1 MAAYRI
7 RMFNADGSLNRET
20 LADYAC
26 DDDAIDRTGEIQHLE
41 TIFLWQGE
49 RLVATFPP
57 WGVLL
62 PTLH

>member
-7 RMFNADGSLNRET
+7 RMFNADGSLRCER
-20 LADYAC
+20 LAEYAC
-26 DDDAIDRTGEIQHLE
+26 DDDAIDQTGDIQHPE

-57 WGVLL
+57 WNGLL